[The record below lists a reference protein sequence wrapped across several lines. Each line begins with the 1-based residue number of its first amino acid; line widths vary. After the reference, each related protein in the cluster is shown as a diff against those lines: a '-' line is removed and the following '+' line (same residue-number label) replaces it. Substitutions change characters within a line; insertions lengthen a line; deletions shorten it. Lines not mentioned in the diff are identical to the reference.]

1 MNINFDAE
9 RVRAA
14 LANPEQSGLDEVE
27 LSILSLFLETA
38 GDTGQIN
45 IIDDTQT
52 PKKKRKPRPRRI
64 KSSKVK

>member
-14 LANPEQSGLDEVE
+14 LANPEQSGLDDVE

-38 GDTGQIN
+38 GDRGQIN

-52 PKKKRKPRPRRI
+52 SKKKRKPRPRRI
-64 KSSKVK
+64 KQSKVK

>member
-45 IIDDTQT
+45 IIGDTQT

-64 KSSKVK
+64 KQSKVK